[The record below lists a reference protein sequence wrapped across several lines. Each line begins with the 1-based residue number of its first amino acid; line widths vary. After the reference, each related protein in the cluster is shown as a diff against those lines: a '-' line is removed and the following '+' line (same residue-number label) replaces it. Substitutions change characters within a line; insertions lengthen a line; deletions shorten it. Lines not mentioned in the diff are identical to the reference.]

1 MIPLG
6 MTITIDS
13 LGRCVIPKPLRDAFH
28 LENPGEVEVLATDEG
43 VLIRNVRYE
52 IVEKKR

>member
-1 MIPLG
+1 MVPLG